1 MNSNGTSEFKLPNGP
16 IDDSFKISLFV
27 NIVDDSNAV
36 YKYSIQTPLTVQPN
50 VALTDNLA
58 NKILSNNTDYLNGLK
73 NSSVQYTTS
82 FITSYASI
90 LDNQNS
96 AANKVSYLIQNTV
109 TLPFK

>member
-1 MNSNGTSEFKLPNGP
+1 MNSNGISEFKLPNGP

-36 YKYSIQTPLTVQPN
+36 YKYSILNPLIVQPN
-50 VALTDNLA
+50 VALIDNLA
-58 NKILSNNTDYLNGLK
+58 NKILLNNSDYLNELR

-82 FITSYASI
+82 FITSFASI

-96 AANKVSYLIQNTV
+96 ATNKVLYKS
-109 TLPFK
+109 FKFNVNS